1 MGGTSDSVLLPT
13 AYDAV
18 WSIALLA
25 ALALVALV
33 AVALVVVV
41 RVALAGRLTLA
52 ATAELDEA
60 RLELVRERTARLRA
74 GLPAAGGL
82 DPEDPAA

>member
-1 MGGTSDSVLLPT
+1 MPT
-13 AYDAV
+13 AYDAA
-18 WSIALLA
+18 WSISLLA

-33 AVALVVVV
+33 AVALVVAV
-41 RVALAGRLTLA
+41 RVALAGRRTLA
-52 ATAELDEA
+52 VTAALDEA

-74 GLPAAGGL
+74 GLPEGGGA

>member
-1 MGGTSDSVLLPT
+1 MPT
-13 AYDAV
+13 AFDVV

-25 ALALVALV
+25 AIALVALV

-41 RVALAGRLTLA
+41 RVALAGRGALA
-52 ATAELDEA
+52 ATAALDEA

-74 GLPAAGGL
+74 GLPEAGGM

>member
-1 MGGTSDSVLLPT
+1 MGGTSDSILLPT
-13 AYDAV
+13 AFDVV
-18 WSIALLA
+18 WSISLLA

-33 AVALVVVV
+33 AVALVVAV
-41 RVALAGRLTLA
+41 RVALAGRRTLA
-52 ATAELDEA
+52 ATAPLDEA

-74 GLPAAGGL
+74 GLPDAGGV